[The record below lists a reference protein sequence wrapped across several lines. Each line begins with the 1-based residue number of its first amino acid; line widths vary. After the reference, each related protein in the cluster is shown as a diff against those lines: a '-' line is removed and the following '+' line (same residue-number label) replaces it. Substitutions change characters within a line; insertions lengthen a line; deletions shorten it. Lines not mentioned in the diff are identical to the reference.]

1 MHEFQNKWLN
11 LRESVDRNSR
21 NKKILYLINK
31 FYKNKKNIR
40 IIDLGSG
47 AGSNFRFLKP
57 RLSNN
62 QYWSFVDISHQST
75 NFFKKNIKFSSKI
88 KKTNFKIVDVI
99 NNLNKITFNDYNLV
113 TGSAFLDILPKKW
126 FKNFHKLNIDTEIV
140 YFALNYNGYFKF
152 FPKHKDDK
160 KILDIFNKDQ
170 KSDKGIGE
178 VAVGPN
184 CSKIIN
190 SVFKKSHKTYVLD
203 STWDVNK
210 NFEFQ
215 IYFLN
220 FCKDIIEKNKLNLDH
235 WLEFRLKS
243 IKEKNSRFILHNTD
257 FLAIK
262 K

>member
-21 NKKILYLINK
+21 NKKILNLINK

-47 AGSNFRFLKP
+47 AGSNFRFLKS

-62 QYWSFVDISHQST
+62 QYWSFVDISHEST
-75 NFFKKNIKFSSKI
+75 NYFKKNIKFSSKI
-88 KKTNFKIVDVI
+88 IKTNFKIIDII
-99 NNLNKITFNDYNLV
+99 NDLNKISFNDYNLV
-113 TGSAFLDILPKKW
+113 TGSAFLDILPKNW
-126 FKNFHKLNIDTEIV
+126 FNNFYKLNINTEIV
-140 YFALNYNGYFKF
+140 YFALNYDGNFKF

-160 KILDIFNKDQ
+160 KILNLFNKDQ

-190 SVFKKSHKTYVLD
+190 KVFKSTHKTYVLD
-203 STWDVNK
+203 STWDVNR
-210 NFEFQ
+210 NYEFQ
-215 IYFLN
+215 MHFLN
-220 FCKDIIEKNKLNLDH
+220 FCEDIIKKNKLNLDH

-243 IKEKNSRFILHNTD
+243 IKEKNSRFILNNKD